1 MLGYFQIIVMLYFVV
16 YDLMVQFEFWF
27 LEKQIVDI
35 RQVEISMCYFG
46 MVLYWIVVSINI
58 KLGYDYYFYICSVN
72 IVGKLV
78 FVEVVGWVSDDVEG
92 YLDFFK
98 GKIIEFYFGKELL
111 EKVEL
116 MEDNVSRLEEFLKE
130 WKDVSDKWNVM
141 WVVKIEQ
148 IKDGKYY
155 VVGIGFS
162 MEDMEE
168 GKLSQFLVVVNCI
181 VFIDLVNGNEMLMFV
196 VQGNQIFMNDV
207 FLKCLM
213 VFIIISGGNF
223 LVFFLILDGKLI
235 VKNVDISGSV
245 NVNFGM
251 FSNVMIVENCMI
263 NGMLRVE
270 KIVGDI
276 VKVVSVVFLCQCES
290 SVDWLLGICIVIV
303 IDDYFFDRQIVVFL
317 LMFCGSKCIV
327 SGRIMYLMC
336 YLKVLM
342 NGVVIYDGVVN
353 EVVQVF
359 FCIVDML
366 VGWGNVILM
375 FMFMFIWYL
384 VDILLYMFVSD
395 VQVMVIKKQV
405 LGISVV

>member
-116 MEDNVSRLEEFLKE
+116 MEDNVSRLEGFLKE

-223 LVFFLILDGKLI
+223 LVFFFDIGWK
-235 VKNVDISGSV
+235 VD
-245 NVNFGM
+245 
-251 FSNVMIVENCMI
+251 C
-263 NGMLRVE
+263 
-270 KIVGDI
+270 
-276 VKVVSVVFLCQCES
+276 
-290 SVDWLLGICIVIV
+290 
-303 IDDYFFDRQIVVFL
+303 
-317 LMFCGSKCIV
+317 
-327 SGRIMYLMC
+327 
-336 YLKVLM
+336 
-342 NGVVIYDGVVN
+342 
-353 EVVQVF
+353 
-359 FCIVDML
+359 
-366 VGWGNVILM
+366 
-375 FMFMFIWYL
+375 
-384 VDILLYMFVSD
+384 
-395 VQVMVIKKQV
+395 
-405 LGISVV
+405 